1 MNTYSPREPLLPS
14 IGPAQPHSDSADE
27 IRSGTED
34 LSSIAMVCDGI
45 LASLNALPDCPDA
58 TKMTVGARI
67 GMILS
72 MFSEN
77 ELQARKDRMRI
88 TALKCDLRR
97 TKEQL
102 AVLRQEHFGQSSEK
116 DRDGEPDIPDDGEDE
131 EEEES
136 QALVRKGKRT
146 RRVPADI
153 PIREVHHYPDGMNCC
168 SCGCEMKTI
177 SSWASTRLV
186 TIPEHVE
193 AIRDIYHTCA
203 CNRSELCKE
212 NKPMAARS
220 NSYIMHK
227 RSIDPQLIA
236 EAAVQKFFEHIPT
249 YRMARRMKNAGVNLS
264 TQTISNNIIHVAGF
278 LAPIVAEFVN
288 HVKSG
293 HAPHMDE
300 TPLRVL
306 APGKGKC
313 DTGYIWVVCRDE
325 RRWNPE
331 ARPAVIYEYAPSRAG
346 AVAREMLADAAIRFL
361 HTDGYG
367 GYNGVRK
374 ADGANDGIDIVRCW
388 AHARRKFHEAHIA
401 TKSPLAARIVKLIK
415 KMYKVEA
422 TITGLPPEE
431 REARRQD
438 HSLPVLNEIHAVLT
452 RSEAVADG
460 ALKQAIKYTLKAF
473 DGLRRFVFDGRLEID
488 NNPVERCIRGIALTK
503 KNSLFAGN
511 HETAKVWAIYYTL
524 IESARLNSID
534 PRRYL
539 SWVIGE
545 IERTHGD
552 IDYGTLMPWHCPV
565 GRLSG

>member
-14 IGPAQPHSDSADE
+14 IGPEQPHSDSADE

-72 MFSEN
+72 MFSES

-168 SCGCEMKTI
+168 SCDCEMKTI
-177 SSWASTRLV
+177 A
-186 TIPEHVE
+186 
-193 AIRDIYHTCA
+193 
-203 CNRSELCKE
+203 
-212 NKPMAARS
+212 
-220 NSYIMHK
+220 
-227 RSIDPQLIA
+227 
-236 EAAVQKFFEHIPT
+236 
-249 YRMARRMKNAGVNLS
+249 
-264 TQTISNNIIHVAGF
+264 
-278 LAPIVAEFVN
+278 
-288 HVKSG
+288 
-293 HAPHMDE
+293 
-300 TPLRVL
+300 
-306 APGKGKC
+306 
-313 DTGYIWVVCRDE
+313 
-325 RRWNPE
+325 
-331 ARPAVIYEYAPSRAG
+331 
-346 AVAREMLADAAIRFL
+346 
-361 HTDGYG
+361 
-367 GYNGVRK
+367 
-374 ADGANDGIDIVRCW
+374 
-388 AHARRKFHEAHIA
+388 
-401 TKSPLAARIVKLIK
+401 
-415 KMYKVEA
+415 
-422 TITGLPPEE
+422 
-431 REARRQD
+431 
-438 HSLPVLNEIHAVLT
+438 
-452 RSEAVADG
+452 
-460 ALKQAIKYTLKAF
+460 
-473 DGLRRFVFDGRLEID
+473 FDGRLEID

-552 IDYGTLMPWHCPV
+552 IDYGALMPWHCPV
-565 GRLSG
+565 GRLAG